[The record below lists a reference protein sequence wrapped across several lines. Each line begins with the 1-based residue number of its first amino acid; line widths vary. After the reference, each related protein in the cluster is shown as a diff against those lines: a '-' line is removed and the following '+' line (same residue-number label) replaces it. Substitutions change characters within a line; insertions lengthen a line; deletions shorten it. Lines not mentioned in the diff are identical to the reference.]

1 MNDQAPAVSENRKTN
16 RLRVIVLIIVV
27 LLGVYAVYR
36 LSLSHAVQ
44 SRIDSIHKA
53 GFPATWAELDKWYR
67 QPPPGENAA
76 DVYKDAFAH
85 YNQWTNKEAQFSPP
99 ANANDKTRFSSPPS
113 SKHDLVPVV
122 GKVKLPPRTEP
133 LPADTKQV
141 LAEYLS
147 DNAEALRLLHQ
158 AAAMKS
164 CRYPIDLTK
173 GMTTPLHHLNSVR
186 QGARLLYLEAIQHT
200 DKQESQEAV
209 ESVLASLALS
219 RSLNQEPMI
228 ISYLVHVAC
237 QGIALDSLERI
248 LNGTSLTD
256 DQLAK
261 LAAGIEESENQ
272 QSLTRAFVGERCCGL
287 GYFEGLRRGK
297 MPLKDISSI
306 WDEEPVWSFF
316 LIPIYRATGLLELDE
331 RQYLDIMEQ
340 YVQDAQLPLPEG
352 IEASH
357 AAGEKANHLSR
368 LRIVSRALLPAFD
381 RVVIK
386 EGRCDAKIRDA
397 EAALAIE
404 RYRLVN
410 GRLPTQLSDLVPTFL
425 RSVPSDPFDGKPLR
439 YKTLSNGYMVYSVGD
454 DREDNGGV
462 EKNSKGVSWVPG
474 TDITFTVE
482 R

>member
-1 MNDQAPAVSENRKTN
+1 MEGGTLPQSVQVHTASPVALVTIPISAPSLAQTR
-16 RLRVIVLIIVV
+16 RLK
-27 LLGVYAVYR
+27 G
-36 LSLSHAVQ
+36 H
-44 SRIDSIHKA
+44 
-53 GFPATWAELDKWYR
+53 
-67 QPPPGENAA
+67 
-76 DVYKDAFAH
+76 
-85 YNQWTNKEAQFSPP
+85 
-99 ANANDKTRFSSPPS
+99 
-113 SKHDLVPVV
+113 
-122 GKVKLPPRTEP
+122 
-133 LPADTKQV
+133 
-141 LAEYLS
+141 
-147 DNAEALRLLHQ
+147 NAEALQLLHQ

-186 QGARLLYLEAIQHT
+186 QEPQ
-200 DKQESQEAV
+200 QAV

-237 QGIALDSLERI
+237 QGIALESLERI
-248 LNGTSLTD
+248 LNRTSLTD
-256 DQLAK
+256 EQLTK
-261 LAAGIEESENQ
+261 LAAAIEESENQ
-272 QSLTRAFVGERCCGL
+272 QALTRAFVGECCCGL

-297 MPLKDISSI
+297 MPLKDISSL
-306 WDEEPVWSFF
+306 WDEEPVWSLF
-316 LIPIYRATGLLELDE
+316 LIPIYRATGLLQLDE

-352 IEASH
+352 IDASH
-357 AAGEKANHLSR
+357 AASEKADRLPR
-368 LRIVSRALLPAFD
+368 LRIVSRALQPAFD
-381 RVVIK
+381 KVVIK
-386 EGRCDAKIRDA
+386 EGRRDAKIRDA
-397 EAALAIE
+397 ETALAIE

-474 TDITFTVE
+474 TDITFTIE